1 MFILKGYH
9 RQMTDRQRETY
20 IITDTNHV
28 YLERL
33 SQTDDSQRETYII
46 TDTNHVYL
54 ERLSQT
60 DDSQRETY
68 IIKYKPCLS

>member
-9 RQMTDRQRETY
+9 RQMTVRERETY

-33 SQTDDSQRETYII
+33 SQTDDSQT
-46 TDTNHVYL
+46 
-54 ERLSQT
+54 ERDL
-60 DDSQRETY
+60 Y
-68 IIKYKPCLS
+68 N